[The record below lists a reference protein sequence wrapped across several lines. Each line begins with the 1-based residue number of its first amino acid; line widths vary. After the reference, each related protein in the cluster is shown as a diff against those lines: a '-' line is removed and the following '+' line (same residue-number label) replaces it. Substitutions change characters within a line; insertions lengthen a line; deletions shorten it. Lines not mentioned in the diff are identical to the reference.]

1 MIWNLR
7 LPTWPSRQIKANH
20 ISAEESAKAIWWPHR
35 EGRRL
40 YVAQDEAARWA
51 RENGLTFVPTIP
63 NSAPTEDVRD
73 RAARVTVLVWQ
84 GKGKTPVNLFTHI
97 RHRRRDSLGPWAGD
111 PDGIWSSEIVV
122 IDDMPEP
129 AEIRLYRLD
138 ASLEYCQGLVDGILV
153 QGTLEIDGV
162 GIDYSLEYGARRFWA
177 FRDIRGSSDAEVLSP
192 FDSHSAEIIES
203 WSFDD
208 DLQRRWQELVVSPPA
223 KVQALLEKLKFPLD
237 RRPERVGNLMIA
249 SAQDEIGCDLW
260 LHRDNVLV
268 LKVDMANEAELPVGA
283 YTASVWANH
292 AGDYVLRRSID
303 IAANETLFEIA
314 SDVDWLG
321 VAVHRNSD
329 GQCIHLEEVHLV
341 KEVHFAMHLNAGPTI
356 TMHDPRRSS
365 TNKISLGNSRSTFS
379 VNADEYTDAR
389 DRTIRQMV
397 LGRRVWESEVE
408 ARRARNLAR
417 FRPGQL
423 DKAIDY
429 FLDLLRRYTDSDEPI
444 YLVDPYFINRGPD
457 GSTDRLYLGMFEITT
472 GRPLR
477 ILCEPHNIGAW
488 WSNYPPTLISHATV
502 RSFAKTGTPLLHDRY
517 LITPEREIQISHSIN
532 GWDSGGVTFTSLPY
546 GVYRAEA
553 EALWSISIG
562 THSDGTQVCEVK

>member
-1 MIWNLR
+1 MEFTVADLALATNK
-7 LPTWPSRQIKANH
+7 S
-20 ISAEESAKAIWWPHR
+20 ESYIRRRINQSDLVARR

-51 RENGLTFVPTIP
+51 RDNGLTFVPTIP

-97 RHRRRDSLGPWAGD
+97 RHRRRDSLGPWAGY

-138 ASLEYCQGLVDGILV
+138 ASLEYCQDLVDGILV

-162 GIDYSLEYGARRFWA
+162 EIDYSLEHGARRFWA
-177 FRDIRGSSDAEVLSP
+177 FRDIRGSTDAEVLSP

-208 DLQRRWQELVVSPPA
+208 DLQRRWQEMVVSPPA
-223 KVQALLEKLKFPLD
+223 KLQALLEKLKFPLD

-249 SAQDEIGCDLW
+249 SAQDEIGCDFW

-329 GQCIHLEEVHLV
+329 GQCIHLDDVHLI
-341 KEVHFAMHLNAGPTI
+341 KEIHMAMDMHAGPTV
-356 TMHDPRRSS
+356 TMHNTRRSS
-365 TNKISLGNSRSTFS
+365 TNRVSLGNSRSMIN
-379 VNADEYTDAR
+379 VNADEYTDAK
-389 DRTIRQMV
+389 DRTIRQLV
-397 LGRRVWESEVE
+397 LARRAWESEVE
-408 ARRARNLAR
+408 ARRAGNLAR

-423 DKAIDY
+423 DEAIDY
-429 FLDLLRRYTDSDEPI
+429 FLNLLRRHTYSNEPI
-444 YLVDPYFINRGPD
+444 YLADPYFINRGPD
-457 GSTDRLYLGMFEITT
+457 GSTDRLYLGIFEITS

-477 ILCEPHNIGAW
+477 ILCEPHDSGAW
-488 WSNYPPTLISHATV
+488 WSNYPPELIGHTTV
-502 RSFAKTGTPLLHDRY
+502 RSFTTTGASLLHDRY

-532 GWDSGGVTFTSLPY
+532 GWDSGGVTFTSLLY

-553 EALWSISIG
+553 EALWSMPVG
-562 THSDGTQVCEVK
+562 MRSDGAQVCEVK